1 MTQSASD
8 DRHAVLGYSVLA
20 LTAGGGAAAGAW
32 SALGLAS
39 ILLVPFAASA
49 AVLAA
54 GTVVAVR
61 RASAEARE
69 RSVDAMVE
77 SLRAKL
83 DESGARQG
91 EASINRPRGQDASVR
106 KARG

>member
-1 MTQSASD
+1 M
-8 DRHAVLGYSVLA
+8 LA

-39 ILLVPFAASA
+39 ILLAPFAASA

-54 GTVVAVR
+54 GTLVALR
-61 RASAEARE
+61 RASAQARE

-77 SLRAKL
+77 GLRAKL
-83 DESGARQG
+83 DESGAGRA
-91 EASINRPRGQDASVR
+91 EAPVDRSRGRDAALYR
-106 KARG
+106 ARR